1 MIPCTVFL
9 GSPPCLRQP
18 PTVTVPTKTQE
29 EWVFNVEELNCQLK
43 LRLVRDLPSFS
54 VVSDRRRYHF
64 HVRLVQTKRMM
75 ETIDWAL
82 EIMGIN
88 WDSYWTMLM
97 QVGSPI
103 RQNPIG
109 KRSGTHS
116 RVPNLRVEPM
126 ERTSWRRHLLRGS
139 ILFSWLETLDFYV
152 KYPLFCHL
160 AVELWSVPTSSCFLQ
175 LEDFIV
181 LKHWCFLHFKQSKHA
196 LCEPLGLSLWHRGKF
211 WLKTLQPGRWDSLQ
225 NSNSLLI
232 LEIFNC
238 TRTISSCGLHG
249 MYTFL
254 SLLECEYQ
262 DVTSQPENMSCSP
275 LESKVHLQ
283 EICKHS
289 KFTEF
294 CQRVR
299 QESNNLNNFSLDL
312 VFQALTGMFHP
323 ETVVKKVVWVMICMN
338 NTLSIH

>member
-1 MIPCTVFL
+1 
-9 GSPPCLRQP
+9 
-18 PTVTVPTKTQE
+18 
-29 EWVFNVEELNCQLK
+29 
-43 LRLVRDLPSFS
+43 
-54 VVSDRRRYHF
+54 
-64 HVRLVQTKRMM
+64 
-75 ETIDWAL
+75 
-82 EIMGIN
+82 
-88 WDSYWTMLM
+88 
-97 QVGSPI
+97 
-103 RQNPIG
+103 
-109 KRSGTHS
+109 
-116 RVPNLRVEPM
+116 
-126 ERTSWRRHLLRGS
+126 
-139 ILFSWLETLDFYV
+139 
-152 KYPLFCHL
+152 
-160 AVELWSVPTSSCFLQ
+160 
-175 LEDFIV
+175 
-181 LKHWCFLHFKQSKHA
+181 
-196 LCEPLGLSLWHRGKF
+196 
-211 WLKTLQPGRWDSLQ
+211 
-225 NSNSLLI
+225 
-232 LEIFNC
+232 
-238 TRTISSCGLHG
+238 